1 MRNRWLYL
9 GLLLFLLIDIV
20 LVGFYLFG
28 QRRYPFIKAC
38 PVKSFF
44 CLGGKTLN
52 FPKTKAVGFQ
62 LKPGQPFYAVADGT
76 LANVAVGSGP
86 RRAAGYILRL
96 DNGLEIN
103 YVFPLDSKHL
113 PDEEPAGRLFPE
125 PEAALG
131 RKVKA
136 GQVIGWMGKKKLARK
151 FYGQA
156 NLVISLSKPGKVYQ
170 FPPLEAKDLWGR

>member
-9 GLLLFLLIDIV
+9 SLLLFLLIDII
-20 LVGFYLFG
+20 LVGLYLFN
-28 QRRYPFIKAC
+28 QRKYPFIKAC
-38 PVKSFF
+38 PIKSFL

-52 FPKTKAVGFQ
+52 FPKPKAVGFQ
-62 LKPGQPFYAVADGT
+62 LAPGQPFYAVADGI

-86 RRAAGYILRL
+86 RRAAGYVLRL
-96 DNGLEIN
+96 NNGWQVN
-103 YVFPLDSKHL
+103 YVFPLDSKRL
-113 PDEEPAGRLFPE
+113 PDEEPADRLFSTPE
-125 PEAALG
+125 DALG

-136 GQVIGWMGKKKLARK
+136 GQVIGWMGKKRLVEK

-170 FPPLEAKDLWGR
+170 FPPLEAKDLWGN